1 MSSSQQARNKDLALM
16 LENARAVSKGL
27 HAEIADLC
35 AEIERPRKLC
45 EDRPVYPPLSDKSDP
60 YSAAFD
66 AWLDL
71 IDAAGRG
78 EG

>member
-1 MSSSQQARNKDLALM
+1 MIKSELQAKKLSALLAERDRL
-16 LENARAVSKGL
+16 R
-27 HAEIADLC
+27 
-35 AEIERPRKLC
+35 AEIERLRKLC

-66 AWLDL
+66 AWLDR

-78 EG
+78 ERE